1 MCTIKSDNNNC
12 DFFNQS
18 NYLFYAHKN
27 KDICALHIKK
37 MNYYVVIPS
46 YNEEALIPLTLQSLL
61 AQTVLP
67 SKIVVV
73 NDNSTDKT
81 AEVVLAFAKENPC
94 ITLVNKSS
102 ENIHLPGSKVIK
114 AFQKGFE
121 TLDDHYDIIVKL
133 DADLIFPPN
142 YFETIINHFQ
152 SDSRIGMAGGFCY
165 IEKNENWVLENLTD
179 KDHIRGALKA
189 YRKETFQQIGGL
201 KPAMG
206 WDTVDEL
213 LCKFYDWKVVTDAS
227 LHVKHLKPTGAN
239 YSKTARYKQ
248 GEAFYTLGYGF
259 LITAIASAKLA
270 LMKKKPLL
278 FLDYIQGFWKAK
290 SNNTPMLVNPEQAK
304 FIRNYRL
311 QKMKEK
317 LIG

>member
-1 MCTIKSDNNNC
+1 MNNTKS
-12 DFFNQS
+12 
-18 NYLFYAHKN
+18 KN
-27 KDICALHIKK
+27 IYNSPFGGWGA
-37 MNYYVVIPS
+37 YYIVIPS
-46 YNEEALIPLTLQSLL
+46 YNEEALIPLTLQSLIS
-61 AQTVLP
+61 QTVLP

-81 AEVVLAFAKENPC
+81 ADIVLEFAKENPF
-94 ITLVNKSS
+94 ITLVNKTS
-102 ENIHLPGSKVIK
+102 ENIHLPGSKVIQ

-121 TLDDHYDIIVKL
+121 TLDENYDIIVKL

-142 YFETIINHFQ
+142 YFETVIKHFE
-152 SDSRIGMAGGFCY
+152 SDSKIGMAGGFCF
-165 IEKNENWVLENLTD
+165 IEKNGDWILENLTD

-189 YRKETFQQIGGL
+189 YRKETFEQIGGL

-213 LCKFYDWKVVTDAS
+213 LCKYYNWKVVTDES

-239 YSKTARYKQ
+239 YNKTARYKQ

-259 LITAIASAKLA
+259 FITAIASAKLSM
-270 LMKKKPLL
+270 MKKKPLL
-278 FLDYIQGFWKAK
+278 FIDYIKGFWKAK
-290 SNNTPMLVNPEQAK
+290 SAKKPILVNAEQAK
-304 FIRNYRL
+304 FIRRYRL

-317 LIG
+317 LF

>member
-1 MCTIKSDNNNC
+1 MK
-12 DFFNQS
+12 
-18 NYLFYAHKN
+18 
-27 KDICALHIKK
+27 
-37 MNYYVVIPS
+37 YYIVIPS
-46 YNEEALIPLTLQSLL
+46 YNEEAFIGLTLQSLIS
-61 AQTVLP
+61 QTVLP

-81 AEVVLAFAKENPC
+81 ADIVLDFAKENPF
-94 ITLVNKSS
+94 ITLINKTS
-102 ENIHLPGSKVIK
+102 ETIHLPGSKVIQ
-114 AFQKGFE
+114 AFQKGLE
-121 TLDDHYDIIVKL
+121 TLDKNYDFIVKL

-152 SDSRIGMAGGFCY
+152 SDPNIGMAGGFCY
-165 IEKNENWVLENLTD
+165 IEKNGEWILENLTD

-213 LCKFYDWKVVTDAS
+213 LCKYYNWKVVTNES

-239 YSKTARYKQ
+239 YNKTARYKQ

-270 LMKKKPLL
+270 MMKKKPLL
-278 FLDYIQGFWKAK
+278 FLDYIKGFWKAK
-290 SNNTPMLVNPEQAK
+290 AAKKPMLVNPEQAK

-317 LIG
+317 LF

>member
-1 MCTIKSDNNNC
+1 MK
-12 DFFNQS
+12 
-18 NYLFYAHKN
+18 
-27 KDICALHIKK
+27 
-37 MNYYVVIPS
+37 YYIVIPT
-46 YNEEALIPLTLQSLL
+46 YNEEAFIALTLQSLIS
-61 AQTVLP
+61 QTVLP
-67 SKIVVV
+67 KKVVVV

-81 AEVVLAFAKENPC
+81 AEIVLAFAKDNPF
-94 ITLVNKSS
+94 ITLANKTS
-102 ENIHLPGSKVIK
+102 EAIHLPGSKVIQ

-121 TLDDHYDIIVKL
+121 TLDEDYDLIVKI
-133 DADLIFPPN
+133 DADLIFPSN
-142 YFETIINHFQ
+142 YFETVIKHFQ
-152 SDSRIGMAGGFCY
+152 SDSTIGMAGGFCY
-165 IEKNENWVLENLTD
+165 IEKNGDWVLENLTD

-213 LCKFYDWKVVTDAS
+213 LCKYYNWKVVTDSS

-239 YSKTARYKQ
+239 YNKTSRYKQ

-259 LITAIASAKLA
+259 WITAIASVKLA
-270 LMKKKPLL
+270 MMKKKPLL

-290 SNNTPMLVNPEQAK
+290 KAKTPLLVTKEQAR

-311 QKMKEK
+311 QKMKQK
-317 LIG
+317 LF